1 MDAFAYLSSE
11 VSLKIKQDNAG
22 ASILET
28 VRLYAR
34 VNSGHTVT
42 GLKQMHGGQLPAPGA
57 PARHSSL
64 LHSGVYFLVNAKC
77 MWQDPDPKS
86 LQWIDCVLRA

>member
-1 MDAFAYLSSE
+1 MDAFPYLSSE
-11 VSLKIKQDNAG
+11 VSLKIKPDNAG

-34 VNSGHTVT
+34 VNSEHTVT
-42 GLKQMHGGQLPAPGA
+42 GLKRMHVGQHPAPEA
-57 PARHSSL
+57 PALHSFL